1 MMHAGAHFHH
11 QPNHRETL
19 KMKRYQQALA
29 AVVTGAAAIAAPPSA
44 PAADTYV
51 SIGSCPIG
59 CTAYTWSAGIAD
71 VINRNVSGVQATAEE
86 TKGYVANI
94 KLLQKGD
101 LEASFATSLSSFQA
115 YKAIGNYAG
124 TTPGKILSWMS
135 IKPTAMH
142 VITLEGS
149 GIGKLA
155 DLKGKRVGMGQP
167 GGVSMLDADAL
178 MAHIGLQ
185 PDADFEPFRVRL
197 GAMAN
202 MLGDG
207 QLDAAMW
214 NGSYPLPPVIKLGS
228 QHAVKLIPIPDDVFG
243 SLKAKVPPYFRN
255 AIPGGSYKGIPEPT
269 PSYGLANGL
278 VIHADVD
285 EDLVYRMTKAVY
297 ENLEGLK
304 GVHPAFASV
313 TRDTVLN
320 GFGAPLHPGAL
331 RFYREIGVPGIE
343 EFVARTAD

>member
-1 MMHAGAHFHH
+1 MNGY
-11 QPNHRETL
+11 R
-19 KMKRYQQALA
+19 KALA
-29 AVVTGAAAIAAPPSA
+29 ALVACAAMIVATPNAS
-44 PAADTYV
+44 AADTYI

-101 LEASFATSLSSFQA
+101 LEASFATSLSSYQA
-115 YKAIGNYAG
+115 YKATGNYEG
-124 TTPGKILSWMS
+124 TTPGKILSWIS

-149 GIGKLA
+149 GVEKLA

-167 GGVSMLDADAL
+167 GGVSMLDADML
-178 MAHIGLQ
+178 LDHIGLKA
-185 PDADFEPFRVRL
+185 DSDFEPFRVRL

-207 QLDAAMW
+207 QLDAALW
-214 NGSYPLPPVIKLGS
+214 NGSFPLPPVIKLGS
-228 QHAVKLIPIPDDVFG
+228 QHPVKLIPIPDDVFET
-243 SLKAKVPPYFRN
+243 LNAKVPPYFRN
-255 AIPGGSYKGIPEPT
+255 EIPGGSYKGIPDPV

-278 VIHADVD
+278 VIDADVD
-285 EDLVYRMTKAVY
+285 EDLVYRMTRAIY
-297 ENLEGLK
+297 ENLEVLK
-304 GVHPAFASV
+304 GVHPAFGTV
-313 TRDTVLN
+313 TKATVLN

-331 RFYREIGVPGIE
+331 RFYREIEVPGIE
-343 EFVARTAD
+343 EFVNRTAD

>member
-1 MMHAGAHFHH
+1 
-11 QPNHRETL
+11 
-19 KMKRYQQALA
+19 MKRPQQALA
-29 AVVTGAAAIAAPPSA
+29 AALTVAAAVVATPGAS
-44 PAADTYV
+44 AADTYI

-94 KLLQKGD
+94 KLLQKGE
-101 LEASFATSLSSFQA
+101 LEASFATSLSSYQA
-115 YKAIGNYAG
+115 YKATGSYAG
-124 TTPGKILSWMS
+124 TAPGKILSWIS

-142 VITLEGS
+142 VITLDGS
-149 GIGKLA
+149 GIETLA

-167 GGVSMLDADAL
+167 GGVSMLDADML
-178 MAHIGLQ
+178 LEHIGLEA
-185 PDADFEPFRVRL
+185 DADFKPFRVRL

-207 QLDAAMW
+207 QLDAALW
-214 NGSYPLPPVIKLGS
+214 NGSFPLPPVIKLGS
-228 QHAVKLIPIPDDVFG
+228 QHPVKLIPIPDDVFDT
-243 SLKAKVPPYFRN
+243 LNAKVPPYFRN
-255 AIPGGSYKGIPEPT
+255 EIPGGSYTGIPESV

-285 EDLVYRMTKAVY
+285 EDLVYQMTRAIY
-297 ENLEGLK
+297 ENLEALQ
-304 GVHPAFASV
+304 GVHPAFGSV
-313 TRDTVLN
+313 ARETVLN

-331 RFYREIGVPGIE
+331 RFYREIDVPGIE